1 MSLSSKNPE
10 NYVNLCKNNELGSG
24 SAFRIRTRIQIQILC
39 GSGSETLQR
48 QQFNKVLRPKFTVL
62 RQKSNLAD
70 KTEIDCN
77 KETQFSCRYINYTE
91 V

>member
-1 MSLSSKNPE
+1 M
-10 NYVNLCKNNELGSG
+10 NLDPDQHFEYGPGS
-24 SAFRIRTRIQIQILC
+24 RIQILC

-48 QQFNKVLRPKFTVL
+48 QQFSKVMRPKFTVL